1 VVEVETTGL
10 YGNDRMVEVAD
21 GPSPARA
28 PSSTHGTHLPTP
40 SAMAKLL
47 TALVLQSGAS
57 CPAHIDELETDACP
71 RTLRREHVSG
81 ESVEIPY
88 LARTAMAAHQ
98 RGQTGGKLLYLDMLG

>member
-1 VVEVETTGL
+1 
-10 YGNDRMVEVAD
+10 MVEVAD
-21 GPSPARA
+21 GPSPAEGA
-28 PSSTHGTHLPTP
+28 IVDAWDTLANPL